1 MDNNTNVSIETLI
14 EDAKNAEQAIKDA
27 QVNYENKL
35 HAIVAANGSS
45 TFYHNNQW
53 FQIRTR
59 KDGET
64 TVTYLCQLKAEPKT
78 WLKGRPKG
86 SVTKKKAASLSTV
99 GEENNE
105 SHDTVP
111 ETFEIVNGESTTI
124 ID

>member
-1 MDNNTNVSIETLI
+1 MDNNTNVSIDTLI
-14 EDAKNAEQAIKDA
+14 EDAKAAEKAIKDA
-27 QVNYENKL
+27 QLEYENKL

-59 KDGET
+59 KDGEN

-86 SVTKKKAASLSTV
+86 SGNKKRSASLSDV
-99 GEENNE
+99 SDVPQEENMTN
-105 SHDTVP
+105 V
-111 ETFEIVNGESTTI
+111 TFDSATGESTTV

>member
-1 MDNNTNVSIETLI
+1 MDNNANVSIESLI
-14 EDAKNAEQAIKDA
+14 ADAKNAEQAIKDA
-27 QVNYENKL
+27 QLNYENKL

-59 KDGET
+59 DDGGNK
-64 TVTYLCQLKAEPKT
+64 VTYLCQLKAEPKT

-86 SVTKKKAASLSTV
+86 SSTKKKAASLSTV
-99 GEENNE
+99 GEDNNE
-105 SHDTVP
+105 TNNTVP
-111 ETFEIVNGESTTI
+111 ETFEIVNGESTTV

>member
-1 MDNNTNVSIETLI
+1 MDNNSNVSIDSLI
-14 EDAKNAEQAIKDA
+14 ADAQNAEQAIKDA
-27 QVNYENKL
+27 QLNYEHKL
-35 HAIVAANGSS
+35 HAVVAANGSS

-59 KDGET
+59 NDGDT
-64 TVTYLCQLKAEPKT
+64 KVTYLCQLKAEPKT

-86 SVTKKKAASLSTV
+86 SITKKKAASLSTV

-111 ETFEIVNGESTTI
+111 ETFEIVNGESTTV